1 MEKIR
6 IFIAHDATDMRGRIR
21 EWLSAEEDF
30 QILGEAIN
38 GEEAVNKTR
47 QLLPDVVIVSHGM
60 AGIDGLVVTEKI
72 AILSPKTAVIMT
84 SPHYEPEYLK
94 RAMIAGARE
103 YILEP
108 FEREEFLETVRR
120 TAFALSLRQGRETDQ
135 EKVPVRE
142 CQVVTIFGAK
152 GGVGKTT
159 LSVNLAACLA
169 KKYHCKVALIDLDL
183 QFGDVSVFLNISPK
197 KTISELVQEKSRIDI
212 HLVESYL
219 VPHSSQVKVLPAPL
233 RPEFAELV
241 NPDAVMD
248 IIDSLK
254 KSYDF
259 VIIDTPPL
267 FQETV
272 LSALEM
278 SRQIL
283 LVMCV
288 DLPAIKNMRLCLEL
302 LHTLNQR
309 DKARLV
315 INRDA
320 GNLGISDTDVEK
332 SLDFMIAER
341 IPNDY
346 KLAITAVNRGMPFVL
361 SDPAAK
367 VSKAVERV
375 ATLVYEDGGTQGEL
389 GEGRKKKSVFGKLFR

>member
-6 IFIAHDATDMRGRIR
+6 VIIAHDASEMRKRLR
-21 EWLSAEEDF
+21 EWLSNEEDF
-30 QILGEAIN
+30 IILGEAIN

-47 QLLPDVVIVSHGM
+47 QLLPDVIIVSQEM
-60 AGIDGLVVTEKI
+60 AGLDGLVVTEKV
-72 AILSPKTAVIMT
+72 AILSPKTAVIMS
-84 SPHYEPEYLK
+84 SPHYEPEHLK
-94 RAMIAGARE
+94 RAMTAGARE
-103 YILEP
+103 YLLEP
-108 FEREEFLETVRR
+108 YEQEEFLETVRR
-120 TAFALSLRQGRETDQ
+120 TFFAVNLRHGKEAD
-135 EKVPVRE
+135 KDHVPVRE
-142 CQVVTIFGAK
+142 CQVVTVFGAK

-183 QFGDVSVFLNISPK
+183 QFGDVTVFLNISPK
-197 KTISELVQEKSRIDI
+197 KTVSELVQEKSKIDI

-233 RPEFAELV
+233 RPEYAELV
-241 NPDAVMD
+241 NADSVMD
-248 IIDSLK
+248 IIDALK

-259 VIIDTPPL
+259 IIIDTPPL

-309 DKARLV
+309 DKARLI

-320 GNLGISDTDVEK
+320 GNLGISDGDVEK

-346 KLAITAVNRGMPFVL
+346 KTAITAVNRGMPFVL

-375 ATLVYEDGGTQGEL
+375 AGLVYEDAGKQTEIQA
-389 GEGRKKKSVFGKLFR
+389 GRKKKSPLGKLFR